1 MAQTK
6 KHKMIESFYVEPG
19 KKAEKQFEWKK
30 HDSEIKGQNQEVYF
44 SLKSVLAPA
53 HWSTT
58 AIDIAASKYF
68 RKTIKKENSI
78 NALVDRVTQGLSSAA
93 KQSGL
98 FSTPS
103 EAAVFIEEIKFI
115 LLSQQAAFN
124 SPVWF
129 NLGLKEAYG
138 LKSKSEHFVWNAKLK
153 KVVSLNDAYAH
164 PQTSA
169 CFIQSVD
176 DNLESIFD
184 LVKSE
189 AKLFK
194 YGSGSGT
201 NFSNLRGQNEQLS
214 SGGQSSGLI
223 SFLEVLDK
231 AAGAIKSGGTT
242 RRAAKM
248 VCVDL
253 DHPEIENFIQWKWRE
268 EEKAKSLIAAGY
280 SADLDGETYK
290 TVSGQNANNS
300 VRVPDKFMNLLNQD
314 AKWNLINRSNHKVY
328 KTVLVDDL
336 WNKICESAWN
346 CADPGLQ
353 FDDTI
358 NSFHTCLNSGRINAS
373 NPCSEYMFLDNSA
386 CNLASLNLV
395 RFLDEDQDFLLEEYL
410 YTLRTVFMAQEC
422 LIDYSSYPTAA
433 IAENM
438 HRFRTLGLGF
448 ANLGSFIMRKGLA
461 YDSDEARAW
470 AAFLSSTLSAV
481 AYLTSTEMAER
492 LGPFAGYKENK
503 TQVMKVMKKHKQAA
517 ARISSDLLPEGFKD
531 WTVEL
536 WQQVLIRGE
545 QFGFRNAQA
554 TAIAP
559 TGTIGLVMDC
569 DTTGIEPDFS
579 LIKNKKLSG
588 GGYLQIVNQSVEVAL
603 NVLQYPHDEI
613 QKISD
618 ELIKTNSIL
627 KTSIKPEHHSIFSCA
642 TGDLA
647 LSPDA
652 HLLMM
657 AAVQPFISG
666 AISKTVNLPNEA
678 TVKDISETY
687 FKAWKLGLKS
697 IALYRDGSKFVQPLS
712 TKVVN
717 MKTSPKCTECGFETV
732 LESGCYRCVNC
743 GTTTAC
749 SS

>member
-214 SGGQSSGLI
+214 SGGQSSGLF

-231 AAGAIKSGGTT
+231 AAGAI
-242 RRAAKM
+242 
-248 VCVDL
+248 
-253 DHPEIENFIQWKWRE
+253 
-268 EEKAKSLIAAGY
+268 
-280 SADLDGETYK
+280 
-290 TVSGQNANNS
+290 
-300 VRVPDKFMNLLNQD
+300 
-314 AKWNLINRSNHKVY
+314 
-328 KTVLVDDL
+328 
-336 WNKICESAWN
+336 
-346 CADPGLQ
+346 
-353 FDDTI
+353 
-358 NSFHTCLNSGRINAS
+358 
-373 NPCSEYMFLDNSA
+373 
-386 CNLASLNLV
+386 
-395 RFLDEDQDFLLEEYL
+395 
-410 YTLRTVFMAQEC
+410 
-422 LIDYSSYPTAA
+422 
-433 IAENM
+433 
-438 HRFRTLGLGF
+438 
-448 ANLGSFIMRKGLA
+448 
-461 YDSDEARAW
+461 
-470 AAFLSSTLSAV
+470 
-481 AYLTSTEMAER
+481 
-492 LGPFAGYKENK
+492 
-503 TQVMKVMKKHKQAA
+503 
-517 ARISSDLLPEGFKD
+517 
-531 WTVEL
+531 
-536 WQQVLIRGE
+536 
-545 QFGFRNAQA
+545 
-554 TAIAP
+554 
-559 TGTIGLVMDC
+559 
-569 DTTGIEPDFS
+569 
-579 LIKNKKLSG
+579 
-588 GGYLQIVNQSVEVAL
+588 
-603 NVLQYPHDEI
+603 
-613 QKISD
+613 
-618 ELIKTNSIL
+618 
-627 KTSIKPEHHSIFSCA
+627 
-642 TGDLA
+642 
-647 LSPDA
+647 
-652 HLLMM
+652 
-657 AAVQPFISG
+657 
-666 AISKTVNLPNEA
+666 
-678 TVKDISETY
+678 
-687 FKAWKLGLKS
+687 
-697 IALYRDGSKFVQPLS
+697 
-712 TKVVN
+712 
-717 MKTSPKCTECGFETV
+717 
-732 LESGCYRCVNC
+732 
-743 GTTTAC
+743 
-749 SS
+749 